1 MGQQQLLL
9 LVLGIVIVGIAVV
22 TGIESFEENQAKS
35 EFDRYAQ
42 MGVELAAE
50 IIAWY
55 QKPAALGGA
64 GEDPSKLAT
73 ITISDLGYPLDAA
86 NTHAGKSRTA
96 TTANGVRRHVV
107 QNGTV
112 PYIHIHEIPTQAG
125 MTRVEV
131 FVFGPRPGCLVLR
144 SDFWQESDTWTDGN
158 SDDSSTPPNP
168 DATQCTW

>member
-9 LVLGIVIVGIAVV
+9 LVLGIVVVGLAVV
-22 TGIESFEENQAKS
+22 TGIESFEENRAKS

-55 QKPAALGGA
+55 QKPSAMGGA
-64 GEDPSKLAT
+64 GEDPSKLADV
-73 ITISDLGYPLDAA
+73 TISDLGYPLDA
-86 NTHAGKSRTA
+86 TDTYVGKSRTG

-112 PYIHIHEIPTQAG
+112 PYIHIHQVPVERG

-131 FVFGPRPGCLVLR
+131 YAFGPRPGCLVLR

-158 SDDSSTPPNP
+158 DNSTPPPNP
-168 DATQCTW
+168 DATQCSW